1 MILSDW
7 KPSKKFISV
16 EKTARL
22 LTAIAAGTMLAFLL
36 RLLFPLIIPDEQVL
50 KAYVKQ
56 SLPVHTLAMAV
67 TVGIAVIAVIVFTV
81 LIRIWH
87 SLRLGLMR
95 LPIWFW
101 ICLVAAFWALVES
114 HHYRFALWTLVSAIV
129 LPLVIKA
136 CARRS
141 ADAPQRDSEI
151 IEPDLPVPENG
162 EDLLGRR
169 PFVELLV
176 SRILLEKPLVIAV
189 TAPYGDGKTSFLN
202 LVVGEIRK
210 TQPKDL
216 PIIVKFSPWLASD
229 SNALVLSLLNSI
241 VSEIN
246 KSYFVPGLKRDAIE
260 YASILLKVIPKLD
273 SLKGILSEPSQE
285 DRIHGLTTRI
295 SATGRRILVVLD
307 DLDRMEAKELETVFK
322 LLRGSEVFVN
332 FTFLCSFDRTEL
344 VRILEATRPNQDVGT
359 FIEKF
364 FQLPVP
370 LPPIDSAQ
378 LQDVFSS
385 KLKEVLRR
393 YNLSDDIT
401 DKTLGEIWAKG
412 GDRYFLNLRRIKLF
426 LNKVDHS
433 LARIGREVNIADFL
447 RLELVRDVAPS
458 IYDAIYLNPE
468 NFYDPDLA
476 FEVSFKDGSA
486 FDATKAKEAR
496 GRFYN
501 RIMEPISNDKK
512 YVEEI
517 LVDLFPRFAEYKG
530 RYLGRTNN
538 EGDAEKN
545 RRIYHPRC
553 FRQYFQLKVPSEL
566 FSQREFDAF
575 LSRIRGASEEKVI
588 TLFNESFR
596 ALENED
602 FKRYHFLHRIE
613 GVFDGFSLE
622 VARGLCRGFAQN
634 SSIWSSDAFEFMIS
648 VRCTRTTLQKTPQES
663 EKERFLVTIIRE
675 STSSLCALLLVQ
687 ILQKEDRSALPS
699 KLAAV
704 TDALKQKL
712 REKYL
717 GADAPSIFEEFKTDM
732 GRIEPIQF
740 LLSWKL
746 LGADA
751 EAEQRQYLLN
761 LLDRRP
767 ADLDMFLKSMFRVE
781 FMDDY
786 AALKQL
792 IDYDLLAPLVEKHAA
807 ALDRQKVEE
816 FRKRRMADQQNDPP
830 LR

>member
-1 MILSDW
+1 MILFGW
-7 KPSKKFISV
+7 KPFSKFISV
-16 EKTARL
+16 EKTAGWL
-22 LTAIAAGTMLAFLL
+22 AAIAAGTTLAFLL
-36 RLLFPLIIPDEQVL
+36 RFLFPLIIPGEEIL

-56 SLPVHTLAMAV
+56 SLPVHTLAMAI
-67 TVGIAVIAVIVFTV
+67 TVGIAVGAIIALIVRV
-81 LIRIWH
+81 RIWR
-87 SLRLGLMR
+87 SLRLGLIR
-95 LPIWFW
+95 FPIWFW
-101 ICLVAAFWALVES
+101 ICLVAGFWVLVES
-114 HHYRFALWTLVSAIV
+114 HHYGFALETLVSAVV
-129 LPLVIKA
+129 LLLVIKA
-136 CARRS
+136 CARPS
-141 ADAPQRDSEI
+141 ADAPRQDSTI

-176 SRILLEKPLVIAV
+176 SRILLEKPLVMAV

-210 TQPKDL
+210 TQPEDL

-246 KSYFVPGLKRDAIE
+246 KSYFVPGLKRDAVE
-260 YASILLKVIPKLD
+260 YARTLLKVIPKLD
-273 SLKGILSEPSQE
+273 SLKEILSEPSQE
-285 DRIHGLTTRI
+285 DRIHGLTRRI
-295 SATGRRILVVLD
+295 SETGRRILVVLD

-322 LLRGSEVFVN
+322 VLRGSEAFVN
-332 FTFLCSFDRTEL
+332 FTFLCSFDRTGL
-344 VRILEATRPNQDVGT
+344 VHILEATRSNQDVST

-364 FQLPVP
+364 FQLLVP
-370 LPPIDSAQ
+370 LPPVDSAQ
-378 LQDVFSS
+378 LQEVFTS

-401 DKTLGEIWAKG
+401 DKALGDIWERG
-412 GDRYFLNLRRIKLF
+412 GGSYFLNLRRIKLF

-433 LARIGREVNIADFL
+433 LAQIGREVNIADFL
-447 RLELVRDVAPS
+447 RLEIVRDVAPS
-458 IYDAIYLNPE
+458 IYDAIFLNPE
-468 NFYDPDLA
+468 NFYDSNLA
-476 FEVSFKDGSA
+476 FEFSFKDKSA
-486 FDATKAKEAR
+486 LDATKAKEAR

-501 RIMEPISNDKK
+501 RIMEPISIDKK

-530 RYLGRTNN
+530 RHLGRTTQ
-538 EGDAEKN
+538 EGEAERD

-588 TLFNESFR
+588 TFFNESFR

-663 EKERFLVTIIRE
+663 EKERFLVTIISE

-687 ILQKEDRSALPS
+687 VLEKEDRSALPS
-699 KLAAV
+699 SLAAV

-712 REKYL
+712 REKYVRE
-717 GADAPSIFEEFKTDM
+717 DAPSIFEEFKTDM

-740 LLSWKL
+740 LLSWKR

-751 EAEQRQYLLN
+751 ESEQQRYLLN

-792 IDYDLLAPLVEKHAA
+792 IDYNLLAPLVEKHAA
-807 ALDRQKVEE
+807 VLDRENVKQ
-816 FRKRRMADQQNDPP
+816 FRERRKADQQSNLPVQ
-830 LR
+830 

>member
-1 MILSDW
+1 MILSGW
-7 KPSKKFISV
+7 KPSGKFISV
-16 EKTARL
+16 EKIAGC
-22 LTAIAAGTMLAFLL
+22 LTAIAAGTTLAFLL
-36 RLLFPLIIPDEQVL
+36 QFLFPLIIPDEQVL
-50 KAYVKQ
+50 KAYVEQ
-56 SLPVHTLAMAV
+56 SVPVHTLAMAI
-67 TVGIAVIAVIVFTV
+67 TVGIAIIAIIILVA
-81 LIRIWH
+81 LARIWR
-87 SLRLGLMR
+87 SLRLGLIR
-95 LPIWFW
+95 LPLWFW
-101 ICLVAAFWALVES
+101 ICVVAGFWLLVES
-114 HHYRFALWTLVSAIV
+114 HYYGFALVVVVSAAV
-129 LPLVIKA
+129 LSLVIRA
-136 CARRS
+136 CAKQI
-141 ADAPQRDSEI
+141 ADSSQQDSKA

-169 PFVELLV
+169 PFVEALV

-210 TQPKDL
+210 AEEL

-229 SNALVLSLLNSI
+229 SNALVLALLNSI
-241 VSEIN
+241 VSEIK

-260 YASILLKVIPKLD
+260 YARTLLKVIPKLD

-285 DRIHGLTTRI
+285 DRINGLTERI
-295 SATGRRILVVLD
+295 SVTGRRILVVLD

-322 LLRGSEVFVN
+322 VLRGSEAFVN
-332 FTFLCSFDRTEL
+332 FTFLCSFDKTEL
-344 VRILEATRPNQDVGT
+344 VRILEATRAKQDVST

-364 FQLPVP
+364 FQLLVP
-370 LPPIDSAQ
+370 LPPVDSAQ

-385 KLKEVLRR
+385 KLKEVLHR
-393 YNLSDDIT
+393 YNLSDEIT
-401 DKTLGEIWAKG
+401 DKTLGDIWDRG
-412 GDRYFLNLRRIKLF
+412 GRGYFLNLRRIKLF

-447 RLELVRDVAPS
+447 RLELVRDLAPS

-468 NFYDPDLA
+468 NFYESDLA
-476 FEVSFKDGSA
+476 FEVSFKDRSA

-501 RIMEPISNDKK
+501 RTVEPISNDKK

-530 RYLGRTNN
+530 RYLSRTIQ
-538 EGDAEKN
+538 EDEAERD
-545 RRIYHPRC
+545 RRIYHPRY

-566 FSQREFDAF
+566 FSQKEFDAF
-575 LSRIRGASEEKVI
+575 LARIRGASEEKVI
-588 TLFNESFR
+588 AFFNECFR
-596 ALENED
+596 ALEKED
-602 FKRYHFLHRIE
+602 FKRYHLLDRIE

-648 VRCTRTTLQKTPQES
+648 VRCTRTTLQKTAQEQ
-663 EKERFLVTIIRE
+663 KERFLVTIVRE

-687 ILQKEDRSALPS
+687 ILEKEDRSALPS
-699 KLAAV
+699 SLAAV

-712 REKYL
+712 RERYL
-717 GADAPSIFEEFKTDM
+717 RPDGPSIFEEFKTDM

-767 ADLDMFLKSMFRVE
+767 ADLDLFLKSMFRVE

-786 AALKQL
+786 ASLKQL
-792 IDYDLLAPLVEKHAA
+792 IDYNLLAPLVETHAA
-807 ALDRQKVEE
+807 VLDSEKVEQ
-816 FRKRRMADQQNDPP
+816 FRERRKADQQSDPA